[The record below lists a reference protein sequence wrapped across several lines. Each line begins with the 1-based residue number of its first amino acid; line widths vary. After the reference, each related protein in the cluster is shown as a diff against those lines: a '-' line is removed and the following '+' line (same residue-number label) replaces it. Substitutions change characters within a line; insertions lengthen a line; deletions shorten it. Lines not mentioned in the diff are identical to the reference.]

1 VSAAH
6 EYPHLERLDNPG
18 PLHAPRA
25 TTWSLAIAAVG
36 LVTFL
41 IMLAVCAR
49 PERPWAALLQGLMIP
64 TWISLG
70 ALFFIAIHSL
80 GNAHWT
86 VPIRR
91 VIEGLSGG
99 IPLGFLAFVV
109 LALFGMP
116 HLYEW
121 ASAGDRSHLF
131 HAHDSGKSEWMTTG
145 RCIATTGVIF
155 AIWWWFQFTF
165 RRLSILQDGRV
176 DISAS
181 HVRISAIFLLVF
193 ALTFTLFVWDLL
205 LSLQVHFVSAMWGI
219 YCIVGAVQM
228 FLAVLSLT
236 LLWLRKGPLKDVVR
250 PHILHDIGTWTVAW
264 SCIWAYIAYAQY
276 VIVYYSNMNEES
288 YFYLMRT
295 QHGYG
300 AYYVIETL
308 LRFPVP
314 FLALLSQ
321 RLRTDPRVILPVAV
335 AVLLGGWF
343 DLSWIIMPAIYPNE
357 AHFVWALP
365 ELLVGAGFGAA
376 FLLLALRFWRRH
388 GLIPQGDPRL
398 LSSIN
403 AEHMH

>member
-1 VSAAH
+1 MSASH
-6 EYPHLERLDNPG
+6 QHPHLERLDNPG

-25 TTWSLAIAAVG
+25 TMWSLLFIAAG
-36 LVTFL
+36 LISFL
-41 IMLAVCAR
+41 AMLGFSER

-70 ALFFIAIHSL
+70 AMFFIAVHSL

-91 VIEGLSGG
+91 VMEGLAGG
-99 IPLGFLAFVV
+99 IPLGFAGFIV
-109 LALFGMP
+109 LALCGLP
-116 HLYEW
+116 YLYEW

-131 HAHDSGKSEWMTTG
+131 HAHDGQKSEWMTSS
-145 RCIATTGVIF
+145 RFIATTGVIF

-165 RRLSILQDGRV
+165 RRLSILQDGRA
-176 DISAS
+176 DISVR
-181 HVRISAIFLLVF
+181 HVRWSVVFLLVF

-205 LSLQVHFVSAMWGI
+205 LSLQLHFVSAMWGI

-228 FLAVLSLT
+228 FLAVLALSLVV
-236 LLWLRKGPLKDVVR
+236 LGRGPLKDVVR
-250 PHILHDIGTWTVAW
+250 PHILHDLGTWTVAW
-264 SCIWAYIAYAQY
+264 ACIWAYIAYAQY
-276 VIVYYSNMNEES
+276 VIVYYANMNEES

-300 AYYVIETL
+300 AYYAIESV
-308 LRFPVP
+308 LRFPIP
-314 FLALLSQ
+314 FLALLSF
-321 RLRTDPRVILPVAV
+321 RWRTDPRVIVAV
-335 AVLLGGWF
+335 AVCVLLGGWF

-357 AHFVWALP
+357 THYVWALP
-365 ELLVGAGFGAA
+365 ELMVGAGFSAGLVLMAM
-376 FLLLALRFWRRH
+376 RFWKRH

>member
-1 VSAAH
+1 MSASQQ
-6 EYPHLERLDNPG
+6 PHLERLDNPG
-18 PLHAPRA
+18 PLHAPRTTLWSFVLVAAGAA
-25 TTWSLAIAAVG
+25 TFVAM
-36 LVTFL
+36 LVL
-41 IMLAVCAR
+41 CQR
-49 PERPWAALLQGLMIP
+49 PERPWAALLQAMMIP

-70 ALFFIAIHSL
+70 ALFFLSIHAL

-91 VIEGLSGG
+91 VIEGLTGG
-99 IPLGFLAFVV
+99 IPLGFAAFIL

-116 HLYEW
+116 ELYEW
-121 ASAGDRSHLF
+121 ANAGDRAHLF
-131 HAHDSGKSEWMTTG
+131 HAHDDSKREWMTTG

-165 RRLSILQDGRV
+165 RRLSILQDGRIDV
-176 DISAS
+176 TARQVRWSA
-181 HVRISAIFLLVF
+181 VFLLVF

-236 LLWLRKGPLKDVVR
+236 LVWLAKGPLKDVVR
-250 PHILHDIGTWTVAW
+250 PHILHDLGTWTVAW

-276 VIVYYSNMNEES
+276 VIVYYANMNEES

-300 AYYVIETL
+300 TVYAVETF

-321 RLRTDPRVILPVAV
+321 RVRTDPRAIAAVAV

-357 AHFVWALP
+357 AHYVWALP
-365 ELLVGAGFGAA
+365 EVLVGAGFSAA